1 MRWTP
6 VQRERKREHDRR
18 KLLGTNPSLRYSL
31 PPLCTRHP
39 TPSLSATELLLPSP
53 GLPFP
58 MHVSSA
64 VPLGKRWR
72 APAFLSITCS
82 ADFLLPLSEV
92 WWGVLSLSLS
102 FVVVFLCVRVLLYS
116 LFPIKGAQT
125 CLDTVEVAAR
135 HLCVCV
141 CAAPSSRC
149 FVYVRGCV
157 GARTQG
163 QGTRERARG
172 GGGE

>member
-92 WWGVLSLSLS
+92 WWGVLSLSL
-102 FVVVFLCVRVLLYS
+102 FCCCVPVCACTS
-116 LFPIKGAQT
+116 LFSVPHKRCT
-125 CLDTVEVAAR
+125 DMPR
-135 HLCVCV
+135 HRRSCGTALVCVCV
-141 CAAPSSRC
+141 RGTILPLFRIRAW
-149 FVYVRGCV
+149 VRGC
-157 GARTQG
+157 ADA
-163 QGTRERARG
+163 GTGHA
-172 GGGE
+172 